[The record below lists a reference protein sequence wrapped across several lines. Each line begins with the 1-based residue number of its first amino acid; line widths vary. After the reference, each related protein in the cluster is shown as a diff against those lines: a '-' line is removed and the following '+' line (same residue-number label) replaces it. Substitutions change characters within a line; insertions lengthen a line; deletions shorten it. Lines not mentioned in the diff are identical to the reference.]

1 MIRNI
6 EFYNTPDGNIAVK
19 PDDGAMFYLT
29 EKHSEIISEMLTMIS
44 ELYPQTFRE
53 LSELYSK
60 SIRNKAYF
68 EYRIVHRFIRCNFGE
83 YDALNQDIDHRGIF
97 HFEHV
102 RCPLRGECRLEGI
115 VCNPKV
121 NSKLSEREKE
131 VLRLLSEGD
140 DNREI
145 ADKLAISPNT
155 VKNHIMRMKIRL
167 GLESKLQ
174 LVAYYQSI
182 K

>member
-1 MIRNI
+1 MIRNL
-6 EFYNTPDGNIAVK
+6 EFYNTPDGNVAVK
-19 PDDGAMFYLT
+19 PEDESMFYLT
-29 EKHSEIISEMLTMIS
+29 EKHTDIISEMLTMIN
-44 ELYPQTFRE
+44 ELYPQAFRE

-60 SIRNKAYF
+60 SVRNKTYYEF
-68 EYRIVHRFIRCNFGE
+68 KIVHRFIRCNFGE
-83 YDALNQDIDHRGIF
+83 YDALNQDIDNRGIF
-97 HFEHV
+97 HFEQI

-121 NSKLSEREKE
+121 SSILSEREKE
-131 VLRLLSEGD
+131 VLRLLAEGD

-167 GLESKLQ
+167 KVENKLQ

>member
-19 PDDGAMFYLT
+19 PNDGAMYYLN
-29 EKHSEIISEMLTMIS
+29 EKHTGIISDMLTMIS
-44 ELYPQTFRE
+44 ELYPQAFKE

-60 SIRNKAYF
+60 SIRNRSYF
-68 EYRIVHRFIRCNFGE
+68 EYKIVHRFIRCNFGE
-83 YDALNQDIDHRGIF
+83 YDALNQDIDHKGQL
-97 HFEHV
+97 HFEQV
-102 RCPLRGECRLEGI
+102 KCPLRGECRLEGI
-115 VCNPKV
+115 VCSPKV

-140 DNREI
+140 DNFEI

-167 GLESKLQ
+167 GINSKLQ

>member
-19 PDDGAMFYLT
+19 PTDGAMYYLT
-29 EKHSEIISEMLTMIS
+29 EKNTEIISEMLTVIN
-44 ELYPQTFRE
+44 ELYPQAFKE

-60 SIRNKAYF
+60 SQRNRAYF
-68 EYRIVHRFIRCNFGE
+68 EYKIVHRFIRCNFGE
-83 YDALNQDIDHRGIF
+83 YDALNQDIDHKGQF
-97 HFEHV
+97 HFENV
-102 RCPLRGECRLEGI
+102 KCPLRGECRLEGI
-115 VCNPKV
+115 VCCPKV

-131 VLRLLSEGD
+131 VLRLLAEGD

-145 ADKLAISPNT
+145 ADKLLISPNT

-174 LVAYYQSI
+174 LVAYYQKI

>member
-19 PDDGAMFYLT
+19 PNNGAMYYLN
-29 EKHSEIISEMLTMIS
+29 EKHTEIISDMLTMIS
-44 ELYPQTFRE
+44 ELYPQAFKE

-60 SIRNKAYF
+60 SIRNRSYF
-68 EYRIVHRFIRCNFGE
+68 EYKIVHRFIRCNFGE
-83 YDALNQDIDHRGIF
+83 YDALNQDIDHKGQL

-102 RCPLRGECRLEGI
+102 KCPLRGECRLEGI
-115 VCNPKV
+115 VCYPKV

-131 VLRLLSEGD
+131 VLRLLAEGD
-140 DNREI
+140 DNLEI

-167 GLESKLQ
+167 GISSKLQ

>member
-19 PDDGAMFYLT
+19 PEHAAMFYLT
-29 EKHSEIISEMLTMIS
+29 EKHTDIISEMLTMIS
-44 ELYPQTFRE
+44 ELYPQTFQE

-115 VCNPKV
+115 VCSPKV

-145 ADKLAISPNT
+145 ADKLEISPNT